1 MTTCALSK
9 TLAVVARDHLLFSSD
24 QRGETCKDV
33 MDHWFYCEIT
43 HVRYA
48 LSSDRS
54 HFLYPFG
61 PPIAFALD
69 NDWP

>member
-24 QRGETCKDV
+24 QLGETHKDV

-43 HVRYA
+43 HVRYTR
-48 LSSDRS
+48 SSDRS
-54 HFLYPFG
+54 HFCTP
-61 PPIAFALD
+61 LD
-69 NDWP
+69 LQSRSP